1 MEVDESKVVNI
12 ELQPGEFSLHHV
24 RIVHGSD
31 PNNAD
36 YRRLGFAIRYVPT
49 YSDRSPARATVRCW
63 CAGWTTTITSIRSRA
78 RRPVSTPRL

>member
-1 MEVDESKVVNI
+1 MNI

-49 YSDRSPARATVRCW
+49 YLQADRRPARQRDCW
-63 CAGWTTTITSIRSRA
+63 CAGWTTIITSIRSRA
-78 RRPVSTPRL
+78 RVPISTPRP